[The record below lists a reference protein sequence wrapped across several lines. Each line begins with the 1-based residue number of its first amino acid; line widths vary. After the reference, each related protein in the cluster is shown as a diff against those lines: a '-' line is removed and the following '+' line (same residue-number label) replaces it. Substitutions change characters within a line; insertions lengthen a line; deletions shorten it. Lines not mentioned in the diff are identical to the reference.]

1 MSSLK
6 VFYGLLLSGL
16 VLYFLLYSFL
26 VRKLPALPVVKIYFE
41 DETTESGLHLQQ
53 YFSHETSLNIKA
65 GEIADGKRFSPSEQG
80 LEISAREEEEKLNE
94 ITSEKEQ
101 GAVKKDILLS
111 FLEGLG
117 MPTNQNNEQE
127 SVADISTNAPPRVN
141 PNGASLPKLMKTLDE
156 DFNLEIGKPCP
167 TIHLNEVGLL
177 EVDDNTVFLED
188 VERELNF
195 VKKGGQ
201 WKPDCVPRTKVAIV
215 VPFRDR
221 HEHLYIFLR
230 HMHQLLRW
238 QMLEYRIFIVEQSK
252 NCAAQLKIQ
261 TVFDMWRSRDLTMF
275 GKAVIIRALGI
286 SPIVYSMSMLEA
298 PKSELEKADDE
309 RFNRGMLMNV
319 GFSEAMKADNFTCV
333 VFHDV
338 DLIPEDARNDYGCPS
353 SPRHMSTAV
362 NEMDYKLMYKTLFG
376 GVEGFWSEHYR
387 QVNGFPNRFWGWGG
401 EDDDLY
407 VRVREK
413 RLGLTRPAQMIG
425 RYTMLGHSHQDDDK
439 NPERFEELRRSEA
452 YIDMDGLNT
461 LTYNVLEYQEKP
473 LYTLISASLR

>member
-65 GEIADGKRFSPSEQG
+65 GEIADGKRFSSSEKE

-101 GAVKKDILLS
+101 GAVKKGILLS

-117 MPTNQNNEQE
+117 MPANQNNEQE

-141 PNGASLPKLMKTLDE
+141 PNGALLPKLMKKLDE
-156 DFNLEIGKPCP
+156 DFNLEIDKPCP
-167 TIHLNEVGLL
+167 TSHFNEVGLL
-177 EVDDNTVFLED
+177 EVDDNTVFLDD

-238 QMLEYRIFIVEQSK
+238 QMLEYRIFIVEQ
-252 NCAAQLKIQ
+252 
-261 TVFDMWRSRDLTMF
+261 
-275 GKAVIIRALGI
+275 
-286 SPIVYSMSMLEA
+286 
-298 PKSELEKADDE
+298 ADDE

-425 RYTMLGHSHQDDDK
+425 RYTMLSHSHQDDDK

>member
-238 QMLEYRIFIVEQSK
+238 QMLEYRIFIVEQ
-252 NCAAQLKIQ
+252 
-261 TVFDMWRSRDLTMF
+261 
-275 GKAVIIRALGI
+275 
-286 SPIVYSMSMLEA
+286 
-298 PKSELEKADDE
+298 ADDE